1 MHCMCAGY
9 VADRRVLSSA
19 GFSHSVCRQGCNG
32 DCRTALSQATR
43 HCFTTAAQ
51 VSLCAE
57 CGRQLTVAYRT
68 EQAAAWYQLTHQQ
81 TRSHASYR
89 QVCP

>member
-1 MHCMCAGY
+1 MCAGDA
-9 VADRRVLSSA
+9 ADRRVLSSA
-19 GFSHSVCRQGCNG
+19 GLSHSVGWQGCNG
-32 DCRTALSQATR
+32 DCRTALSQAAR

-51 VSLCAE
+51 VSLCSE

-81 TRSHASYR
+81 TRSHASYC
-89 QVCP
+89 QVCS